1 MIAGP
6 RARQAF
12 DLSTEDPRLR
22 DRYGRHTWGQSCLL
36 ARRLVEAGVTFVT
49 IHMGGWDNHDNIG
62 PAMKRMLPILDNAV
76 ASLVEDLHGRGLFD
90 RVAICVCGEF
100 GRTPKVNN
108 GAGRDHWGQV
118 MSVLLGGGGI
128 KGGMVVGSSTA
139 KGEYPKDRPLGP
151 EDMLSTLYKVLGIDT
166 RTQFYDKSGR
176 PHPILGRGE
185 PIAELV

>member
-1 MIAGP
+1 
-6 RARQAF
+6 
-12 DLSTEDPRLR
+12 
-22 DRYGRHTWGQSCLL
+22 
-36 ARRLVEAGVTFVT
+36 
-49 IHMGGWDNHDNIG
+49 
-62 PAMKRMLPILDNAV
+62 MKRMLPILDNAV
-76 ASLVEDLHGRGLFD
+76 ASLVEDLHGRGLYE
-90 RVAICVCGEF
+90 RVAVCVCGEF